1 MLYPGTIMELHGNN
15 IAGTSRV
22 VNDKRNVENSS
33 SALDKDDLLCYH
45 IRAESVSVH
54 ANMAQVVEQLTR
66 NEQVEGSSPSIG
78 SYAARHDGIVG
89 AGCLLITE
97 V

>member
-1 MLYPGTIMELHGNN
+1 M
-15 IAGTSRV
+15 
-22 VNDKRNVENSS
+22 
-33 SALDKDDLLCYH
+33 
-45 IRAESVSVH
+45 AESVSAH

-78 SYAARHDGIVG
+78 SLFMAWYIKYGHSR
-89 AGCLLITE
+89 AGGFCQTGKTE

>member
-1 MLYPGTIMELHGNN
+1 MLRLNMF
-15 IAGTSRV
+15 
-22 VNDKRNVENSS
+22 
-33 SALDKDDLLCYH
+33 
-45 IRAESVSVH
+45 SVY

-78 SYAARHDGIVG
+78 SSDAYEVG
-89 AGCLLITE
+89 T

>member
-1 MLYPGTIMELHGNN
+1 M
-15 IAGTSRV
+15 
-22 VNDKRNVENSS
+22 
-33 SALDKDDLLCYH
+33 
-45 IRAESVSVH
+45 AESVSAH

-78 SYAARHDGIVG
+78 SLFFGSARVLVAWDGPIEG
-89 AGCLLITE
+89 RAKPDERQRLLAIAERSPARALVAWDGPNAE

>member
-1 MLYPGTIMELHGNN
+1 M
-15 IAGTSRV
+15 V
-22 VNDKRNVENSS
+22 
-33 SALDKDDLLCYH
+33 LCYH
-45 IRAESVSVH
+45 IKAEYISAY

-78 SYAARHDGIVG
+78 SLFVG
-89 AGCLLITE
+89 ADGTQEVSRKADERQRLIAIAERSPARAPCGVGWADIE

>member
-1 MLYPGTIMELHGNN
+1 MQGRERIRGIYRPP
-15 IAGTSRV
+15 
-22 VNDKRNVENSS
+22 
-33 SALDKDDLLCYH
+33 LDKAGVLCYH
-45 IRAESVSVH
+45 IKAEVFSVC

-78 SYAARHDGIVG
+78 S
-89 AGCLLITE
+89 LLLSACSKEKAVCADDLFAIE

>member
-1 MLYPGTIMELHGNN
+1 MSLEKE
-15 IAGTSRV
+15 IAEFTGLP
-22 VNDKRNVENSS
+22 
-33 SALDKDDLLCYH
+33 LDKGGVLCYH
-45 IRAESVSVH
+45 MKAEIFSAY

-78 SYAARHDGIVG
+78 SSDAYEVG
-89 AGCLLITE
+89 T

>member
-1 MLYPGTIMELHGNN
+1 MTKLCFSAIMLGLNLF
-15 IAGTSRV
+15 
-22 VNDKRNVENSS
+22 
-33 SALDKDDLLCYH
+33 SAC
-45 IRAESVSVH
+45 

-78 SYAARHDGIVG
+78 SHDGWMNIRPFLWSDI
-89 AGCLLITE
+89 ADQILE